1 MKLLLTLLVG
11 SILVGSLADI
21 RLLRPLACI
30 VWLFIAVVLL
40 LVMKQSMDIYN
51 PADLE
56 TRYSVV
62 RLMSL
67 PYTVQ
72 FPKAERQA
80 LRYPNGTE
88 SPYPETTPPSSGI
101 STRSYPLVARQ
112 DSGLSASSDAVSV
125 PRDGNYVTIRITM
138 PSSFGWRS
146 WRWYEAVIET
156 LAVGVYLYATFVLT
170 SIMFLNADNAMMYAT
185 VMALCLSMV
194 RILTALF

>member
-1 MKLLLTLLVG
+1 MK
-11 SILVGSLADI
+11 A
-21 RLLRPLACI
+21 
-30 VWLFIAVVLL
+30 
-40 LVMKQSMDIYN
+40 SMDIYN
-51 PADLE
+51 PADLD
-56 TRYSVV
+56 TRYSIM

-67 PYTVQ
+67 PYTVH

-80 LRYPNGTE
+80 PRYPNGTE
-88 SPYPETTPPSSGI
+88 EDKEARASSYPETTSPSSRI

-112 DSGLSASSDAVSV
+112 GSVLSASSDAVSV
-125 PRDGNYVTIRITM
+125 PRDGNYVTIRITV
-138 PSSFGWRS
+138 PSSLGWRS

-194 RILTALF
+194 RILTALS

>member
-1 MKLLLTLLVG
+1 
-11 SILVGSLADI
+11 
-21 RLLRPLACI
+21 
-30 VWLFIAVVLL
+30 
-40 LVMKQSMDIYN
+40 MDIYN
-51 PADLE
+51 PADLD

-67 PYTVQ
+67 PYTVH

-88 SPYPETTPPSSGI
+88 SPYPKTTSPSSGI

-112 DSGLSASSDAVSV
+112 DSVSSASSDAVSV

-170 SIMFLNADNAMMYAT
+170 
-185 VMALCLSMV
+185 
-194 RILTALF
+194 